1 MMLVQLQEAFYL
13 TDRVMTLSFHK
24 FGNQFFP
31 GTGKDF
37 TPLVQGLKC
46 NLVVSCYDIRLVVPV
61 YILAGTSYRL
71 LGWNSLYATVHCRY
85 CTVS

>member
-37 TPLVQGLKC
+37 TPLVQGLNVIYWQLC
-46 NLVVSCYDIRLVVPV
+46 PAMILDWLFL
-61 YILAGTSYRL
+61 YISSAG
-71 LGWNSLYATVHCRY
+71 RY
-85 CTVS
+85 STQTLRME

>member
-1 MMLVQLQEAFYL
+1 MYWMMLVYLQEAFYL

-37 TPLVQGLKC
+37 TSLVQDLKC
-46 NLVVSCYDIRLVVPV
+46 NVRVQACHDL
-61 YILAGTSYRL
+61 
-71 LGWNSLYATVHCRY
+71 
-85 CTVS
+85 

>member
-46 NLVVSCYDIRLVVPV
+46 NFS
-61 YILAGTSYRL
+61 
-71 LGWNSLYATVHCRY
+71 
-85 CTVS
+85 

>member
-31 GTGKDF
+31 GTGKHF
-37 TPLVQGLKC
+37 TSLVQGLKC
-46 NLVVSCYDIRLVVPV
+46 NV
-61 YILAGTSYRL
+61 TSRGL
-71 LGWNSLYATVHCRY
+71 S
-85 CTVS
+85 

>member
-46 NLVVSCYDIRLVVPV
+46 NLLAVVSCYDIRLVVPV
-61 YILAGTSYRL
+61 YILSWQVQHTDSWDGIVCMLQYI
-71 LGWNSLYATVHCRY
+71 
-85 CTVS
+85 